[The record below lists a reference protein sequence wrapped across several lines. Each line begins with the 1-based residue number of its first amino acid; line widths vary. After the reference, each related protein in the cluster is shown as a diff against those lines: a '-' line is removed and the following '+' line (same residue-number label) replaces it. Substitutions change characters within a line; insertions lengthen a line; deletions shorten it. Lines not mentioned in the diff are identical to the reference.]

1 MMPLPAS
8 LPTLEGVRTLSL
20 SGIAALPPDYLS
32 ALRQEADVAVKSA
45 KTLGERNRAKTTADW
60 LDNVVLLRIPAQ
72 IQKPVST
79 IHTPA
84 NPVVDRGSTKT
95 NAASNDARQSL
106 NLQRGLMRTWVVLS
120 ALWLAL
126 VAGLFLAG
134 FLQESFGVGLR
145 LLGVA
150 ALAPPA
156 TVLALGLMLGW
167 VVKGFQQGA
176 SAGTKLHR

>member
-1 MMPLPAS
+1 MPFPAS

-95 NAASNDARQSL
+95 NAASNDARQLL

-134 FLQESFGVGLR
+134 FLQESFGVGRR